1 MYNKK
6 RKKVMNITK
15 KPIQVK
21 RGRPAKQKVV
31 AAFDPAAVKLFRGND
46 LSFNESLFIPLKTN
60 TEVDTILSTEGGLMP
75 GTSIMI
81 AGGPGSGKST
91 LVMDMLSKFT
101 MQGLKCLLV
110 QGEMD
115 QIGHY
120 KYCRRMPSFGCVQTL
135 FLKDHMDNI
144 KETVEHV
151 FSLGY
156 DVIAV
161 DSIAE
166 ILDMYKDQNGGT
178 SKQAESWFLKLQ
190 DEVKKG
196 KNKQKYY
203 TSFIN
208 IQQMTKSDEFAGS
221 NRLKHMMEAF
231 CKVERS
237 RDGLERSMHFEKNRD
252 CDKDFKVYFSIY
264 QDGVH
269 YSYEM
274 EKED

>member
-1 MYNKK
+1 MKEMK
-6 RKKVMNITK
+6 GIKVER
-15 KPIQVK
+15 
-21 RGRPAKQKVV
+21 RGRPKKQVTMSEFNSASV
-31 AAFDPAAVKLFRGND
+31 QLFRGSE
-46 LSFNESLFIPLKTN
+46 LSFNESLFKPMKTN
-60 TEVDTILSTEGGLMP
+60 TEIDLILSTDGGLMP
-75 GTSIMI
+75 GISMMI

-91 LVMDMLSKFT
+91 LVLDMLSKFT
-101 MQGLKCLLV
+101 QQGLKCLLI

-120 KYCRRMPSFGCVQTL
+120 KYCRRMPSFSCIQTL
-135 FLKDHMDNI
+135 FLKDYMDNI

-151 FSLGY
+151 FNLGY
-156 DVIAV
+156 DVIGI

-196 KNKQKYY
+196 RNSKGYY

-208 IQQMTKSDEFAGS
+208 IQQFTKGDEFAGS
-221 NRLKHMMEAF
+221 NRLKHMMEAY
-231 CKVERS
+231 CCVERS
-237 RDGLERSMHFEKNRD
+237 KDGLERSLHFDKNRD
-252 CDKDFKVYFSIY
+252 CDKDFKIYFAIY

-269 YSYEM
+269 YAFNQAE
-274 EKED
+274 E

>member
-1 MYNKK
+1 MKIEK
-6 RKKVMNITK
+6 REMKR
-15 KPIQVK
+15 
-21 RGRPAKQKVV
+21 RGRPAKQAPVV
-31 AAFDPAAVKLFRGND
+31 EFNPNEVKLFRGSD
-46 LSFNESLFIPLKTN
+46 LHFNESLFKPLKTN
-60 TEVDTILSTEGGLMP
+60 TEIDVILSTEGGLMP
-75 GTSIMI
+75 GTSMMI

-91 LVMDMLSKFT
+91 IVMDMLSKFT
-101 MQGLKCLLV
+101 KQGLKCLLI

-135 FLKDHMDNI
+135 FLKDHMENI

-161 DSIAE
+161 DSVAE

-190 DEVKKG
+190 DDTKKG
-196 KNKQKYY
+196 KNKNSYY

-208 IQQMTKSDEFAGS
+208 IQQVTKSDDFAGS

-237 RDGLERSMHFEKNRD
+237 KDGLERSLFFEKNRD
-252 CDKDFKVYFSIY
+252 CDKDFKVFFSIY
-264 QDGVH
+264 NDGIH
-269 YSYEM
+269 YAYEM
-274 EKED
+274 EKAD